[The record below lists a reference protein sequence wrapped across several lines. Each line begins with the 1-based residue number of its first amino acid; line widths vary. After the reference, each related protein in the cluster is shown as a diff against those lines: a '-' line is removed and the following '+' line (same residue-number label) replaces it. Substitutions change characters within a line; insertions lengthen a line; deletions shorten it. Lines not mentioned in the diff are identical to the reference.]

1 MPRKP
6 KKPARKPTE
15 PVVPSKPAVPAAIT
29 PPMPA
34 GFVWGALEIG
44 KVIGRSERQAHHL
57 IYTGKL
63 KSVRKVGSQWCA
75 NVAALLAELGGESGE
90 VRS

>member
-1 MPRKP
+1 MSEP
-6 KKPARKPTE
+6 KSR
-15 PVVPSKPAVPAAIT
+15 AVRAYERNGDGPAAIT

-34 GFVWGALEIG
+34 GFVWGAVEIG
-44 KVIGRSERQAHHL
+44 KVIGRNERQAHHL

-75 NVAALLAELGGESGE
+75 NVAALLAELRGETGE